1 MPIRRI
7 ALAACALVL
16 LAGCG
21 REDTVSHVAAP
32 GPDLSGKQRAL
43 ELGAALIQ
51 DTPPVGALN
60 VYVNGF
66 HFVSG
71 DLATQVEAHH
81 YCSTLSEDVRQC
93 IIFDGNGGDAK
104 LMGIEYIVSR
114 RVFEQMDAL
123 ERRLWHSHVY
133 EVKSGSLVAPGVP
146 AAAEHEVMEKMVGT
160 YGKTW
165 HTWHSSHDASLPL
178 GHPMLMAGFTAD
190 GQLDPRLLAAR
201 DERLKLAS
209 TDRRRQREDIAAPVV
224 AGGADAWQRGEAWQL
239 MLQPVTATPTPAD
252 KAEADQADAD
262 RDETVISPPRRNRM
276 SRSADVYA
284 GLEPTARE

>member
-1 MPIRRI
+1 MPIRRT
-7 ALAACALVL
+7 AHAACAVVL

-21 REDTVSHVAAP
+21 GDDNVSQVAAP
-32 GPDLSGKQRAL
+32 GPAPSAKQRAL
-43 ELGAALIQ
+43 EVGAALIQ
-51 DTPPVGALN
+51 DTPPVDAFD
-60 VYVNGF
+60 VYLNGF

-71 DLATQVEAHH
+71 DLAAQVEAHH

-93 IIFDGNGGDAK
+93 VIFDGNGADAK

-114 RVFEQMDAL
+114 RVFEQMSAA
-123 ERRLWHSHVY
+123 ERKLWHSHVY

-146 AAAEHEVMEKMVGT
+146 ATAEHEVMEQLVGT

-165 HTWHSSHDASLPL
+165 HTWHSSHDASLPM
-178 GHPMLMAGFTAD
+178 GHPVLMAGFTAD

-209 TDRRRQREDIAAPVV
+209 SDRRKHRKDIAAPVV
-224 AGGADAWQRGEAWQL
+224 ASGADAWQSGEVWQL
-239 MLQPVTATPTPAD
+239 RLQPVKSTPAP
-252 KAEADQADAD
+252 ADHADAD

-284 GLEPTARE
+284 GLEPTPRD